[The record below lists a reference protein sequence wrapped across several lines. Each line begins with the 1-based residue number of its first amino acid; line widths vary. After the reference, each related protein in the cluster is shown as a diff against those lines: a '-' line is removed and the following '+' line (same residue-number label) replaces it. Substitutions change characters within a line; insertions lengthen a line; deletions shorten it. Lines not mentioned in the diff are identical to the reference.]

1 MTQTAKIYGGALY
14 DLAAEESRTEQI
26 LEEMTALS
34 AAFQGE
40 PEFMYLLATPS
51 LSKSERCGI
60 LDDSFRGKIDG
71 YLLNFQKILCENGT
85 IRQFA
90 GCLQEFK
97 RRYNEEH
104 GILEV
109 CAVTAVPMN
118 GELTEKLRARLAAV
132 TGKKIALTCRVDA
145 ACLGGV
151 RLEMEGE
158 QMDGTVRSRLDT
170 IRRQLAETVL

>member
-26 LEEMTALS
+26 LEEMTTLA

-60 LDDSFRGKIDG
+60 LDECFRGKVDG
-71 YLLNFQKILCENGT
+71 YLLNFLKILCENGT
-85 IRQFA
+85 IRQFP

-97 RRYNEEH
+97 RRYNEEN

-118 GELTEKLRARLAAV
+118 EALSEKLCARLAAV
-132 TGKKIALTCRVDA
+132 TGKKIALTRRVDA

-158 QMDGTVRSRLDT
+158 QMDGTVKGRLAGLSRIISD
-170 IRRQLAETVL
+170 INV